1 MYRESRE
8 RGVDAD
14 LATRISGLSRAS
26 QRWLKMAL
34 VAIGDLDVEHEEAAP
49 ARPDD
54 GPRVRQ
60 EDEAQAPSPR
70 ERPAANLEDV
80 ITGKSTLSEQ
90 LEEYPE
96 LSDEMEGLADVIDL
110 LREAGEARR
119 KRGDQILRDEILGEA
134 EEKAEEDQEGG

>member
-14 LATRISGLSRAS
+14 LASRVSGLSRAS

-34 VAIGDLDVEHEEAAP
+34 VAIGDLEVEREEDAP
-49 ARPDD
+49 TRDPIAQPDPPTSRRP
-54 GPRVRQ
+54 R
-60 EDEAQAPSPR
+60 
-70 ERPAANLEDV
+70 ANLEDV
-80 ITGKSTLSEQ
+80 ITGKSTLDQQ

-119 KRGDQILRDEILGEA
+119 RRGDQILREEILGEG
-134 EEKAEEDQEGG
+134 EEKAEDKPERDQEG

>member
-8 RGVDAD
+8 RGVDSD
-14 LATRISGLSRAS
+14 LAARVGGLSRAS

-34 VAIGDLDVEHEEAAP
+34 VAIGDLDVEREEAPP
-49 ARPDD
+49 AR
-54 GPRVRQ
+54 Q
-60 EDEAQAPSPR
+60 DEAPQAPSPR
-70 ERPAANLEDV
+70 HRPTANLEDV
-80 ITGKSTLSEQ
+80 IRGKSTLDEQ

-119 KRGDQILRDEILGEA
+119 RRGDQILREEILGEGSK
-134 EEKAEEDQEGG
+134 EEEGKEQEGE

>member
-14 LATRISGLSRAS
+14 LASRVGGLSRAS

-34 VAIGDLDVEHEEAAP
+34 VALGDLDDERE
-49 ARPDD
+49 
-54 GPRVRQ
+54 
-60 EDEAQAPSPR
+60 EDESARGAVSVQEEPGL
-70 ERPAANLEDV
+70 RPAANLEDV
-80 ITGKSTLSEQ
+80 ITGKSTLEEQ
-90 LEEYPE
+90 LEAYPE

-119 KRGDQILRDEILGEA
+119 RRGDQILREEILGEG
-134 EEKAEEDQEGG
+134 EEKPEGTDAGDQET